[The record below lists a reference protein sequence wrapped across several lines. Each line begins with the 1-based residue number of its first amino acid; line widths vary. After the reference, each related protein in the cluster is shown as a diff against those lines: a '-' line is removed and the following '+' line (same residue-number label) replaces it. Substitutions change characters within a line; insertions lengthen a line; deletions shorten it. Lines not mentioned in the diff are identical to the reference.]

1 VGEEEVSR
9 KKSLTPA
16 EHVELGL
23 LLKRARRLLL
33 DAAQLSRGHPTI
45 SQGLFDAANALTV
58 QRSFL
63 ETRLM
68 EQGASRDEARDCYF
82 GPEQMEEVDA

>member
-1 VGEEEVSR
+1 MS
-9 KKSLTPA
+9 KHTLTP
-16 EHVELGL
+16 EQHRDLGL
-23 LLKRARRLLL
+23 VLKRARRLLL
-33 DAAQLSRGHPTI
+33 DAAQLSRAHPTI

-68 EQGASRDEARDCYF
+68 EAGASRDEARDVYF
-82 GPEQMEEVDA
+82 GPIEEREDA

>member
-1 VGEEEVSR
+1 M
-9 KKSLTPA
+9 KHSLTPTQ
-16 EHVELGL
+16 HRDLGL

-33 DAAQLSRGHPTI
+33 DAAQLAKPHPTI
-45 SQGLFDAANALTV
+45 SEGLFDAANALTV

-82 GPEQMEEVDA
+82 GELAEEEVDA

>member
-1 VGEEEVSR
+1 VTHLTRIQHRPVGA
-9 KKSLTPA
+9 K
-16 EHVELGL
+16 
-23 LLKRARRLLL
+23 LKRARRLLL
-33 DAAQLSRGHPTI
+33 DAAQDVKCYPTI

-68 EQGASRDEARDCYF
+68 EQGASREEARDCYF
-82 GPEQMEEVDA
+82 GELRDVEVEDA

>member
-1 VGEEEVSR
+1 MKRG
-9 KKSLTPA
+9 LTPT
-16 EHVELGL
+16 EHAELGL

-33 DAAQLSRGHPTI
+33 DAAQLAKPHPTI

-63 ETRLM
+63 ESRLM
-68 EQGASRDEARDCYF
+68 ELGASRDEARDCYF
-82 GPEQMEEVDA
+82 GELAKEEIDA

>member
-1 VGEEEVSR
+1 M
-9 KKSLTPA
+9 KHSLSPA
-16 EHVELGL
+16 QHRALGG
-23 LLKRARRLLL
+23 LLKRARQLLL
-33 DAAQLSRGHPTI
+33 DAAQLAKPHPTI

>member
-1 VGEEEVSR
+1 MKHR
-9 KKSLTPA
+9 LTIA
-16 EHVELGL
+16 EHLELGAM
-23 LLKRARRLLL
+23 LKRARRLLL
-33 DAAQLSRGHPTI
+33 DAAQLAKPYPTI
-45 SQGLFDAANALTV
+45 SQSLFDAANALTV

-82 GPEQMEEVDA
+82 GELAEEEVDA

>member
-1 VGEEEVSR
+1 MSKR
-9 KKSLTPA
+9 LSPS
-16 EHVELGL
+16 EHAELGR
-23 LLKRARRLLL
+23 LLKRARQLLL
-33 DAAQLSRGHPTI
+33 DAAQLAKPHPTI

-82 GPEQMEEVDA
+82 GPEMEKANA

>member
-1 VGEEEVSR
+1 MGLSVEEHLAIGR
-9 KKSLTPA
+9 M
-16 EHVELGL
+16 
-23 LLKRARRLLL
+23 LKRARRLLL
-33 DAAQLSRGHPTI
+33 DAAQLAKGYPTI

-82 GPEQMEEVDA
+82 GELAEEEV

>member
-1 VGEEEVSR
+1 MKPKLS
-9 KKSLTPA
+9 PA

-33 DAAQLSRGHPTI
+33 DAAQLSRAHSTI
-45 SQGLFDAANALTV
+45 SQGLFDAANSLTV

-63 ETRLM
+63 EARLM
-68 EQGASRDEARDCYF
+68 QSGASRDEARDCYF
-82 GPEQMEEVDA
+82 GELAESEVENA